1 MAQGLFKVAELQPV
15 IFTPADGVNAQ
26 QKIYEMVGR
35 GPGGKRTPR
44 SVALS
49 EQELNAFLARH
60 LAEIAD
66 MPVMGAIVHL
76 RVNDVFDLA
85 IRLPTRVLLAETP
98 LSSIL
103 DLSPPR
109 WVDRPVWLRLRA
121 RTQVEPAPSGQRRF
135 LRLDVERLYL
145 GRTRLP
151 AVAHRLLLSPMAD
164 RKSTRLNSSHVSISY
179 AVFCLKKK

>member
-1 MAQGLFKVAELQPV
+1 MAQCLFKDAELQPLIV
-15 IFTPADGVNAQ
+15 TPADGVNAQ

-85 IRLPTRVLLAETP
+85 IRVPTRRLVAETP
-98 LSSIL
+98 LSSIR
-103 DLSPPR
+103 DLWPPR
-109 WVDRPVWLRLRA
+109 WVDRPVWLRLRG
-121 RTQVEPAPSGQRRF
+121 RTQCEPAPPGQRRC
-135 LRLDVERLYL
+135 LGPDVRRL
-145 GRTRLP
+145 
-151 AVAHRLLLSPMAD
+151 HS
-164 RKSTRLNSSHVSISY
+164 
-179 AVFCLKKK
+179 

>member
-1 MAQGLFKVAELQPV
+1 MAGRLSRVAALRRV
-15 IFTPADGVNAQ
+15 ISTPADGVNAQ

-85 IRLPTRVLLAETP
+85 ILVPTRVLRAETP
-98 LSSIL
+98 LNGIL
-103 DLSPPR
+103 DLSPP
-109 WVDRPVWLRLRA
+109 
-121 RTQVEPAPSGQRRF
+121 
-135 LRLDVERLYL
+135 
-145 GRTRLP
+145 
-151 AVAHRLLLSPMAD
+151 
-164 RKSTRLNSSHVSISY
+164 
-179 AVFCLKKK
+179 